1 MGSVK
6 QNNNYYNTTT
16 NWTSNTTSPTTLR
29 SGSGAFAYGALSTIF
44 DGNLANGAGAQSGN
58 LTLNFD
64 PGLSTSNSKVEV
76 YAYHTYKATITTTS
90 GTFETNTGAS
100 GINNWLTVSG
110 VSGTITSILI
120 SGSGSVGT
128 CGGIKIDG
136 KLLTDQGVTPPNAPS
151 IAPIGASVG
160 TKQGFSII
168 QYQGNGSRDQSISHG
183 LTQAPDFSL
192 IKNMDGTNN
201 WTVFHRSATTTSQ
214 KVFYLNTTDAIV
226 DYSNGDYTWWY
237 QLPDALLFYIGDLS
251 TAINNGTNDMISY
264 HWHDVPGLQKFG
276 SYTGDASGNPFIE
289 LGFRPKLLW
298 IKNTSSAST
307 DWIVIDSQRQAFN
320 SGTMTKLYINSTSSE
335 STIGVDVQNNLDLL
349 SNGFKL
355 RDSNNRV
362 NASNDV
368 YIYCA
373 WAETPTVNLYGGQ
386 SNAR

>member
-1 MGSVK
+1 
-6 QNNNYYNTTT
+6 
-16 NWTSNTTSPTTLR
+16 
-29 SGSGAFAYGALSTIF
+29 LSTIF

-58 LTLNFD
+58 LTLNFN

-136 KLLTDQGVTPPNAPS
+136 KLLTDQGVTPPNAPL

-214 KVFYLNTTDAIV
+214 KVFYLNTTAAV
-226 DYSNGDYTWWY
+226 ADYSNGGYTWWY

-276 SYTGDASGNPFIE
+276 SYIGNQNAEGPFVE
-289 LGFRPKLLW
+289 LGFRPAILW
-298 IKNTSSAST
+298 VKASSVGGSGYDWYIHDSSRNPINVTTQDLALNDSRGEVST
-307 DWIVIDSQRQAFN
+307 NRF
-320 SGTMTKLYINSTSSE
+320 
-335 STIGVDVQNNLDLL
+335 DLL
-349 SNGFKL
+349 SNGFKIRGANL
-355 RDSNNRV
+355 DFNKS
-362 NASNDV
+362 AATF
-368 YIYCA
+368 IYCA
-373 WAETPTVNLYGGQ
+373 WAEAPTFNLYGGQ